1 MEQVEVKSAVD
12 AMASAFEEFKKA
24 NDERLEQIEKNGVVD
39 PTLESK
45 LASIEAD
52 LDKFGDVNNQIAAQK
67 AKDEQIEEKLAS
79 IETMLKRP
87 SASAVEA
94 KEVDLQL
101 KSWETWIRKG
111 DEGLDDAEKKA
122 LTVGTAATAG
132 NYAPAEYVEELVK
145 IIEEISPVRSV
156 ARVRQTT
163 NKEIEVPS
171 KTANFAAAWTAE
183 TGTRSETTGYTTS
196 LNTIPTHELYALVD
210 ISTALL
216 EDSVF
221 DLDAEMNLE
230 FAEQFAKAEGNAF
243 IAGNGT
249 NKPTGITNGSTV
261 ATAVTAASTTAI
273 TANELMDLVHGLKS
287 DYAQNAAFMMNR
299 ATLGAVRKLQ
309 DTTGNYIFQTGF
321 SGQSGLPNT
330 ILGHP
335 YVEAPDVA
343 DIAASAKPIIFGDY
357 RRGYMIVDRVAL
369 SVLRDGF
376 TQAASGN
383 VRFLARRRV
392 GGEVVLAEAMK
403 VLTMAA
409 S

>member
-24 NDERLEQIEKNGVVD
+24 NDERLAQIEEKGSVD
-39 PTLESK
+39 PLLEGKLSAIENEMSK
-45 LASIEAD
+45 YDD
-52 LDKFGDVNNQIAAQK
+52 LNNQIAAQK

-87 SASAVEA
+87 SAQM
-94 KEVDLQL
+94 DT
-101 KSWETWIRKG
+101 KSIDEKMEIFGRWVRKG
-111 DEGLDDAEKKA
+111 DDALTDIEKKA

-145 IIEEISPVRSV
+145 VITEISPVRSV
-156 ARVRQTT
+156 ARVRQTS

-171 KTANFAAAWTAE
+171 KTASFAAAWTAE
-183 TGTRSETTGYTTS
+183 AGTRSETTGYTTS

-210 ISTALL
+210 ISQALL

-221 DLDAEMNLE
+221 DLEAEMNIE
-230 FAEQFAKAEGNAF
+230 FAEQFAKAEGAAF
-243 IAGNGT
+243 ISGDGT

-261 ATAVTAASTTAI
+261 ATGVTAASQTAV
-273 TANELMDLVHGLKS
+273 TADELMELVHSLKT
-287 DYAQNAAFMMNR
+287 DYARNASFMLNR
-299 ATLGAVRKLQ
+299 TTLGEVRKLK
-309 DTTGNYIFQTGF
+309 DTAGQYIFQAGF
-321 SGQSGLPNT
+321 SGEAGLPNT
-330 ILGHP
+330 ILGHS

-343 DIAASAKPIIFGDY
+343 DMAASAKPIIFGDF

-369 SVLRDGF
+369 SVLRDGY

-383 VRFLARRRV
+383 VRYLARRRV
-392 GGEVVLAEAMK
+392 GGEVVLAEAMT
-403 VLTMAA
+403 VLAMAA
-409 S
+409 SA